1 MLHQFCQLLVALG
14 RLFCPVLFGVCGL
27 SPLFFLLPWRLGPLL
42 GWVALS
48 RRPRPHSFFAQGP
61 RLLLVHL
68 QRPASFAV
76 ATPSAAVAA
85 ENATGAPCLSVS
97 AAGRGEVVPADTR
110 VGASPPDG
118 AREPRPAGCEEHAS
132 RTSGTTDEERR
143 GRLPGQIGAPR
154 AIRRF
159 FCTIAL
165 QIRAEI
171 RECVCFFA
179 ATWKITR
186 YSSCMA
192 CMAHPRSR
200 FILMIST
207 FAFAIAGAVATGTR
221 SAPAGKTLSRAG
233 KVGT

>member
-110 VGASPPDG
+110 VGASPSDC
-118 AREPRPAGCEEHAS
+118 ARKPRPAGCEEHAS
-132 RTSGTTDEERR
+132 RTWHNRR
-143 GRLPGQIGAPR
+143 R
-154 AIRRF
+154 AR
-159 FCTIAL
+159 
-165 QIRAEI
+165 
-171 RECVCFFA
+171 
-179 ATWKITR
+179 
-186 YSSCMA
+186 
-192 CMAHPRSR
+192 
-200 FILMIST
+200 
-207 FAFAIAGAVATGTR
+207 
-221 SAPAGKTLSRAG
+221 APARANWCIPRYQTVFLCHCATNPSGSSRMR
-233 KVGT
+233 VFFRSDLENHQIF